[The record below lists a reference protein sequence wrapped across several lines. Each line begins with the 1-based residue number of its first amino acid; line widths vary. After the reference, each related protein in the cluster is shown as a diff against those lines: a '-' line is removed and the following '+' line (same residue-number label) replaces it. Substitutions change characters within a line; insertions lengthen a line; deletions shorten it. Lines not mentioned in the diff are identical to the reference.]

1 MCEAG
6 AKTGRSR
13 AQFTTLTGL
22 LWIGL
27 PIHSANCVGSTGV
40 ERVLIIGGFGL
51 GTVGRLV
58 GIGPLVY
65 DLLTSPLF
73 QRDPARIG

>member
-1 MCEAG
+1 
-6 AKTGRSR
+6 
-13 AQFTTLTGL
+13 
-22 LWIGL
+22 
-27 PIHSANCVGSTGV
+27 VGSTGV